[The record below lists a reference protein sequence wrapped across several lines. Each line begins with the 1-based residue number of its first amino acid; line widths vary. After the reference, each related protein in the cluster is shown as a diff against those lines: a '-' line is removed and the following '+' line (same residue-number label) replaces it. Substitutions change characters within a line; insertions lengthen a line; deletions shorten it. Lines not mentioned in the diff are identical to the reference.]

1 MDAVGRKQDAGKR
14 RRNLVLTM
22 ATALREAIQ
31 RGDYSIGDKLPSEA
45 ELTASHA
52 VSRTVVREAVAALR
66 SEGLVEAR
74 QGAGV
79 FVTANRPAT
88 STPFQGIDPEKLS
101 SIIEILELR
110 TAVEIEAAGL
120 AAVRRSPAQEEAI
133 YQRLSD
139 IDACV
144 EAGETTTEAD
154 FAFHL
159 AIADATNNPRFRE
172 FLAMLGGDAIP
183 RRRLQTDRRETVD
196 SAYLEMLQAEH
207 RAVADAIAEGDDE
220 RARQAMRTH
229 LLGGQARYKRMLR
242 MS

>member
-1 MDAVGRKQDAGKR
+1 M
-14 RRNLVLTM
+14 
-22 ATALREAIQ
+22 
-31 RGDYSIGDKLPSEA
+31 
-45 ELTASHA
+45 
-52 VSRTVVREAVAALR
+52 
-66 SEGLVEAR
+66 
-74 QGAGV
+74 
-79 FVTANRPAT
+79 
-88 STPFQGIDPEKLS
+88 
-101 SIIEILELR
+101 
-110 TAVEIEAAGL
+110 EIEAAGL

-144 EAGETTTEAD
+144 EAGETTTGAD